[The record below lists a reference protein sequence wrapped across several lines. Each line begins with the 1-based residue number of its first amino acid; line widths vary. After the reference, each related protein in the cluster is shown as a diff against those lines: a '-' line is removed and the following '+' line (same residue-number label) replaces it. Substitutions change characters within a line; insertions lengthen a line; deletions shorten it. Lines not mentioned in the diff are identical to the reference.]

1 MNLPNFISLL
11 RIPLALLLWVP
22 NTSLRMGILFTALLT
37 DGLDGFLA
45 RKLNMQTR
53 LGAILDPLTDK
64 FFVLAAL
71 VLCYNEMNL
80 EPWQIAAFFTR
91 DIALFILTVK
101 AFFSGP
107 LHTHP
112 VKSIWPGKVT
122 TCLQIATLALLLQGV
137 TLPFYVWWL
146 FIALGALFF
155 FSFLTTRQTNS
166 LT

>member
-1 MNLPNFISLL
+1 M
-11 RIPLALLLWVP
+11 A
-22 NTSLRMGILFTALLT
+22 ILFTALLT

-45 RKLNMQTR
+45 RKLQMQTR

-64 FFVLAAL
+64 FFVLVAL
-71 VLCYNEMNL
+71 ILCYNEMTL

-107 LHTHP
+107 LHLHP
-112 VKSIWPGKVT
+112 VKSVWPGKVT
-122 TCLQIATLALLLQGV
+122 TCLQIVTLALLLEGV
-137 TLPFYVWWL
+137 VLPLFVWPL
-146 FIALGALFF
+146 FIALGILFF
-155 FSFLTTRQTNS
+155 VSFLTTKQTNS